1 MKVRSRRRPRS
12 RRIKFGSIQTQK
24 NEKKAQKHFRIPLK
38 TRKPLRGTGIDFWP
52 RQVQLSEEKKTKI
65 SGKKKQ
71 LKTHTRTQPNDE
83 RQRMSEKKWGKKGKR
98 DVEND
103 VIVDGTGRSALSA
116 PAIDSVSFGR
126 TPNDKTKTDNAR
138 RQQHPQKPVKKT
150 GEPPS
155 SRLDRK
161 KNL

>member
-83 RQRMSEKKWGKKGKR
+83 RQRMSEKKWGKKR
-98 DVEND
+98 E
-103 VIVDGTGRSALSA
+103 TGRGERRHRRRNGEERVIGARHRQRQL
-116 PAIDSVSFGR
+116 R
-126 TPNDKTKTDNAR
+126 TDAKR
-138 RQQHPQKPVKKT
+138 
-150 GEPPS
+150 
-155 SRLDRK
+155 
-161 KNL
+161 